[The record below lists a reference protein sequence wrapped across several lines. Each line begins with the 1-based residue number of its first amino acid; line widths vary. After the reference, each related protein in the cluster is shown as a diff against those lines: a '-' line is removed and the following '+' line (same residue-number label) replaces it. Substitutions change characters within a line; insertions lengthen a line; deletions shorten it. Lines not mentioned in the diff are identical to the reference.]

1 MSKTFCP
8 LPWIFQAIRSNGDI
22 RLCAQ
27 SNAGVGQGLLKKEDG
42 SLYNA
47 GKDSLELARN
57 SITLKQ
63 TRLDMLKGK
72 NPPSCLRCE
81 KEDKAGI
88 ISRRQTEKELW
99 KEVFPIEK
107 AYKLTK
113 KDGSIDTKEFPL
125 ICYDLRL
132 GNHCN
137 LKCRMCGPTDSD
149 AWYSDHL
156 KIWGGR
162 SFKDSHGKVEL
173 VQKKNGAYHT
183 KNQDY
188 EWHLSSSFWRQIKS
202 NARNIRQ
209 LHTVGGEPFL
219 IEKHW
224 ELLQS
229 IIDGGTAN
237 QTVIEYNTNLTV
249 LPKKMMDLWR
259 HFKLIKI
266 GISIDG
272 IRELNNYIRHPSR
285 FENIEKNLDQL
296 NSSGDNF
303 LIWINT
309 TVQLYN
315 ILHLTDLIQWRLKK
329 PSLSLNKNNLI
340 NFHALH
346 NPNFLN
352 VKVLPKTYKRRVEEK
367 FNQFLSSL
375 KQNLDQSAYTKKSS
389 ERILFS
395 LNKSLKSYVNY
406 MNSED
411 WSHLI
416 PKFWNYSRKLD
427 GIRKQKLQISAPELF
442 ESLSEWMKQH
452 HKNLK
457 D

>member
-8 LPWIFQAIRSNGDI
+8 LPWIFQAVRNNGDL

-27 SNAGVGQGLLKKEDG
+27 SNAGVGRGLLKKEDG
-42 SLYNA
+42 SIYNA
-47 GKDSLELARN
+47 GRDSLKLARN

-72 NPPSCLRCE
+72 NPSACLRCE

-88 ISRRQTEKELW
+88 ISRRKIENELW
-99 KEVFPIEK
+99 KEVFSIDR
-107 AYKLTK
+107 ARKLTK
-113 KDGSIDTKEFPL
+113 KDGSINTRELPL
-125 ICYDLRL
+125 IYYDLRL

-137 LKCRMCGPTDSD
+137 LKCRMCGPTDSS

-156 KIWGGR
+156 KVWGGR
-162 SFKDSHGKVEL
+162 SFKDSHGQVEL
-173 VQKKNGAYHT
+173 VQKKNGTYYT

-188 EWHLSSSFWRQIKS
+188 EWHLSLSFWRQIKA
-202 NARNIRQ
+202 NAKNIRQ

-229 IIDGGTAN
+229 IIDSGTAN
-237 QTVIEYNTNLTV
+237 QTIIEYNTNLTLV
-249 LPKKMMDLWR
+249 PKKMMELWK
-259 HFKLIKI
+259 HFELIKI
-266 GISIDG
+266 GVSIDAVG
-272 IRELNNYIRHPSR
+272 ELNNYIRYPSR
-285 FENIEKNLDQL
+285 FENIESNLEQL
-296 NSSGDNF
+296 SLSCNNL

-309 TVQLYN
+309 TVQAYN
-315 ILHLTDLIQWRLKK
+315 VFHLTDLIQWKLKQK
-329 PSLSLNKNNLI
+329 SLTLNKDNVI

-352 VKVLPKTYKRRVEEK
+352 IKILPKSYKMKVEEK
-367 FNQFLSSL
+367 FNQFLFSL
-375 KQNLDQSAYTKKSS
+375 TENLEQAGYTKPISKK
-389 ERILFS
+389 ITFS
-395 LNKSLKSYVNY
+395 LNKNLKSYINY

-416 PKFWNYSRKLD
+416 PKFWYYTKKLD
-427 GIRKQKLQISAPELF
+427 EIRKQKLQSAIPELF
-442 ESLSEWMKQH
+442 ESISNWMK
-452 HKNLK
+452 
-457 D
+457 